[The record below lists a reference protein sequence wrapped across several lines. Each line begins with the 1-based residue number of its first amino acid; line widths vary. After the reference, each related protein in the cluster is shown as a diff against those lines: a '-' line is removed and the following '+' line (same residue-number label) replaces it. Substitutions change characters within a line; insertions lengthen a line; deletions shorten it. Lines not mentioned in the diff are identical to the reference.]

1 MGCQD
6 HQILETSLAHFN
18 LDPSSAHKDL
28 HSKHTEFDP
37 NANTTTQTLN
47 AKSMQPYPWSSPQNK
62 TDQTLMLSLNFLL
75 VIIIIIYIY
84 IYIFKS
90 IYQNNFLFNFEAL
103 ATSLSCSPIVS
114 LGWSPNRI
122 SLVCVFVSC
131 SNNVVLRIH
140 LDSFPTKAIMANLI
154 LGLLTEFLWNQ
165 TKKIPSLIFSILF
178 VKGLLAR
185 PNYILDQVCNFH

>member
-47 AKSMQPYPWSSPQNK
+47 AKSMELKVSGKMMQPYPWSSPQNK

-90 IYQNNFLFNFEAL
+90 IYQNNFLFNFEAP

-114 LGWSPNRI
+114 LG
-122 SLVCVFVSC
+122 
-131 SNNVVLRIH
+131 
-140 LDSFPTKAIMANLI
+140 
-154 LGLLTEFLWNQ
+154 
-165 TKKIPSLIFSILF
+165 
-178 VKGLLAR
+178 
-185 PNYILDQVCNFH
+185 